1 MNTKRTALH
10 VLAASAILAC
20 NLLPVS
26 AHAQAWPSQPIKI
39 IVPFPAGG
47 ASDQIGRIMAK
58 AIGDELKVPVVVENR
73 SGANGSVGATV
84 LAKAA
89 PDGYTLMVAS
99 IGVYAINA
107 GLFSKLPY
115 DPLKDFAPISVLV
128 STPNV
133 LVVPA
138 NSRFNTAQEL
148 AKYMKQNP
156 GKLSYAT
163 SGAGSSD
170 HLTGELFKNVVG
182 GFAVHIPYR
191 GGAPAMQDIIG
202 GQADFMFSNLGPA
215 MPFIKGGKMKALM
228 LTAEQARAAV
238 ARRADRRQG
247 RHPAGSH
254 ELAGAG
260 RARGHAARDHPAL
273 ERDCSQRHERARRE
287 GTHGHPGVRHRRE
300 FARRVQRFP
309 EEGSG
314 ALEEGGEGF
323 GRGDGLTGPRSCQ
336 NFMAVADQGDGAL

>member
-1 MNTKRTALH
+1 MNPDRKLFLA
-10 VLAASAILAC
+10 LAALALFAL
-20 NLLPVS
+20 NLFAVP
-26 AHAQAWPSQPIKI
+26 AHAQAPWPSQPIKI

-47 ASDQIGRIMAK
+47 ASDQIGRLIGQK
-58 AIGDELKVPVVVENR
+58 IGDELKVPVVIENR
-73 SGANGSVGATV
+73 SGANGSVGATAF
-84 LAKAA
+84 AKSP

-99 IGVYAINA
+99 IGVFAINA

-138 NSRFNTAQEL
+138 SSRFNSAQEL
-148 AKYMKQNP
+148 ARYMKQNP

-163 SGAGSSD
+163 SGTGSSD
-170 HLTGELFKNVVG
+170 HLTGELFKKAVG

-228 LTAEQARAAV
+228 LTAARPAPQLPDVPTGAKVGIPLEVTSWQALAAPAGTPSAIIQRLHQIAVKGMNSPEVKERMSNQAFDVVANSPAEFSDFLKKEV
-238 ARRADRRQG
+238 ARWKVAVKE
-247 RHPAGSH
+247 S
-254 ELAGAG
+254 GAG
-260 RARGHAARDHPAL
+260 LD
-273 ERDCSQRHERARRE
+273 
-287 GTHGHPGVRHRRE
+287 
-300 FARRVQRFP
+300 
-309 EEGSG
+309 
-314 ALEEGGEGF
+314 
-323 GRGDGLTGPRSCQ
+323 
-336 NFMAVADQGDGAL
+336 

>member
-1 MNTKRTALH
+1 MTTKRTTLH

-20 NLLPVS
+20 NLLPAT

-89 PDGYTLMVAS
+89 PDGNTLMVAS
-99 IGVYAINA
+99 IGVFAINA

-170 HLTGELFKNVVG
+170 HLTGELFKKVVG

-228 LTAEQARAAV
+228 LTANKPAPQLPDVPIGAKVGIPLEVTSWQALAAPAGTPPAIIQRLNEIAVKGMNAPDVKERMGNQAFDIVANSPAEFSEFLKKEV
-238 ARRADRRQG
+238 ARWKQAVKE
-247 RHPAGSH
+247 S
-254 ELAGAG
+254 GAG
-260 RARGHAARDHPAL
+260 MD
-273 ERDCSQRHERARRE
+273 
-287 GTHGHPGVRHRRE
+287 
-300 FARRVQRFP
+300 
-309 EEGSG
+309 
-314 ALEEGGEGF
+314 
-323 GRGDGLTGPRSCQ
+323 
-336 NFMAVADQGDGAL
+336 

>member
-1 MNTKRTALH
+1 MNSRRKPFLVMAALAT
-10 VLAASAILAC
+10 VAV
-20 NLLPVS
+20 NLFLVP
-26 AHAQAWPSQPIKI
+26 AYGQAAWPSQPIKI

-47 ASDQIGRIMAK
+47 ASDQIGRL
-58 AIGDELKVPVVVENR
+58 IGQKITDELKVPVVIENR

-84 LAKAA
+84 LAKAP

-99 IGVYAINA
+99 IGVFAINA
-107 GLFSKLPY
+107 GLYSKLPY

-138 NSRFNTAQEL
+138 NSRFNSAQEL

-170 HLTGELFKNVVG
+170 HLTGELFKKAVG

-202 GQADFMFSNLGPA
+202 GQVDFMFSNLGPA

-228 LTAEQARAAV
+228 LTAAKPSPQLPDVPVGAKVGIPLEVTSWQALAAPAGTPPAIVQRLYQIAAKGMNSPEVKERMAVQAFDVVANTPDEFSAFLKREV
-238 ARRADRRQG
+238 ARWKIAVKE
-247 RHPAGSH
+247 S
-254 ELAGAG
+254 GAG
-260 RARGHAARDHPAL
+260 LD
-273 ERDCSQRHERARRE
+273 
-287 GTHGHPGVRHRRE
+287 
-300 FARRVQRFP
+300 
-309 EEGSG
+309 
-314 ALEEGGEGF
+314 
-323 GRGDGLTGPRSCQ
+323 
-336 NFMAVADQGDGAL
+336 

>member
-1 MNTKRTALH
+1 MISRRNTLSM
-10 VLAASAILAC
+10 LAAAGALAAG
-20 NLLPVS
+20 LVPL
-26 AHAQAWPSQPIKI
+26 AAQAQAAWPNGQPIKV

-73 SGANGSVGATV
+73 SGANGSVGAAAV
-84 LAKAA
+84 AKAA
-89 PDGYTLMVAS
+89 PDGYTLLVGS

-107 GLFSKLPY
+107 ALYKKLPY

-138 NSRFNTAQEL
+138 TSRFNTAREL
-148 AKYMKQNP
+148 MTYMKQNP
-156 GKLSYAT
+156 GKLSYAS

-170 HLTGELFKNVVG
+170 HLTAELLKKAVG

-191 GGAPAMQDIIG
+191 GGAPAMQDIIA

-228 LTAEQARAAV
+228 LTASKPAALLPDVPIASSVGANVDVTSWQAV
-238 ARRADRRQG
+238 AA
-247 RHPAGSH
+247 PAGTPPAIVQRLHQIAVKAMAAPDVKERMASQAFDIVANSPQ
-254 ELAGAG
+254 EFSDFLKKEVARWKVAVKESGAG
-260 RARGHAARDHPAL
+260 LD
-273 ERDCSQRHERARRE
+273 
-287 GTHGHPGVRHRRE
+287 
-300 FARRVQRFP
+300 
-309 EEGSG
+309 
-314 ALEEGGEGF
+314 
-323 GRGDGLTGPRSCQ
+323 
-336 NFMAVADQGDGAL
+336 

>member
-1 MNTKRTALH
+1 
-10 VLAASAILAC
+10 
-20 NLLPVS
+20 
-26 AHAQAWPSQPIKI
+26 
-39 IVPFPAGG
+39 
-47 ASDQIGRIMAK
+47 MAK

-84 LAKAA
+84 VAKAA

-170 HLTGELFKNVVG
+170 HLTGELFKKVVG

-228 LTAEQARAAV
+228 LTASKPASQLPDVPFGAKVGIPLEVTSWQALAAPDVKERMGSQAFDIVANSPTEFSDFLKKEV
-238 ARRADRRQG
+238 ARWKQAVKE
-247 RHPAGSH
+247 S
-254 ELAGAG
+254 GAG
-260 RARGHAARDHPAL
+260 MD
-273 ERDCSQRHERARRE
+273 
-287 GTHGHPGVRHRRE
+287 
-300 FARRVQRFP
+300 
-309 EEGSG
+309 
-314 ALEEGGEGF
+314 
-323 GRGDGLTGPRSCQ
+323 
-336 NFMAVADQGDGAL
+336 

>member
-20 NLLPVS
+20 NLLPAS

-99 IGVYAINA
+99 IGVFAINA

-228 LTAEQARAAV
+228 LTAAKPAPQLPDVPIGAKVGIPLEVTSWQALAAPAGTPPAIIQRLNEIAVKGMNAPDVKERMATQAFDIVANSPVEFSDFLKKEV
-238 ARRADRRQG
+238 ARWKQAVKE
-247 RHPAGSH
+247 S
-254 ELAGAG
+254 GAG
-260 RARGHAARDHPAL
+260 MD
-273 ERDCSQRHERARRE
+273 
-287 GTHGHPGVRHRRE
+287 
-300 FARRVQRFP
+300 
-309 EEGSG
+309 
-314 ALEEGGEGF
+314 
-323 GRGDGLTGPRSCQ
+323 
-336 NFMAVADQGDGAL
+336 

>member
-1 MNTKRTALH
+1 MNQRRNVFLG
-10 VLAASAILAC
+10 LAALAGLAC
-20 NLLPVS
+20 NLLP
-26 AHAQAWPSQPIKI
+26 AAAQAQAAWPSQPIKI

-89 PDGYTLMVAS
+89 PDGNTLMVAS
-99 IGVYAINA
+99 IGVFAINA

-138 NSRFNTAQEL
+138 NSRFNTAQDL

-170 HLTGELFKNVVG
+170 HLTGELFKKVVG

-228 LTAEQARAAV
+228 LTAARPSPQLPDVPTGAKVGIPLEVTSWQAIAAPAGTPPAIVQRLHEIAVRGMNAPDVKERMATQAFDIVANSPAEFSDFLKKEV
-238 ARRADRRQG
+238 ARWK
-247 RHPAGSH
+247 
-254 ELAGAG
+254 LAVKESGAG
-260 RARGHAARDHPAL
+260 MD
-273 ERDCSQRHERARRE
+273 
-287 GTHGHPGVRHRRE
+287 
-300 FARRVQRFP
+300 
-309 EEGSG
+309 
-314 ALEEGGEGF
+314 
-323 GRGDGLTGPRSCQ
+323 
-336 NFMAVADQGDGAL
+336 

>member
-1 MNTKRTALH
+1 MNTKRKALH

-20 NLLPVS
+20 NLLPAM
-26 AHAQAWPSQPIKI
+26 AHAQAWPSQPIKV

-47 ASDQIGRIMAK
+47 ASDQIGRIVAK
-58 AIGDELKVPVVVENR
+58 ALGDELKVPVVVENR
-73 SGANGSVGATV
+73 SGANGSVGATAV
-84 LAKAA
+84 AKAA
-89 PDGYTLMVAS
+89 PDGNTLMVAS

-148 AKYMKQNP
+148 ATYMKQNP

-170 HLTGELFKNVVG
+170 HLTGELFKTIVG

-215 MPFIKGGKMKALM
+215 MPFIKAGKMKALM
-228 LTAEQARAAV
+228 LTANKPAPQLPDVPIGAKVGIPLEVTSWQALAAPAGTPPAIIQRLNEIAVRAMNAPDVKERMGNQAFDIVANSPAEFSDFLKKEV
-238 ARRADRRQG
+238 ARWKKAVKD
-247 RHPAGSH
+247 
-254 ELAGAG
+254 
-260 RARGHAARDHPAL
+260 
-273 ERDCSQRHERARRE
+273 
-287 GTHGHPGVRHRRE
+287 
-300 FARRVQRFP
+300 
-309 EEGSG
+309 SG
-314 ALEEGGEGF
+314 AAM
-323 GRGDGLTGPRSCQ
+323 D
-336 NFMAVADQGDGAL
+336 